1 MVKIEPIST
10 WIGGEVKTAEYFDLR
25 IIADDLESSC
35 TFYYDL
41 KAKQVDEEGN
51 ESAGEQV
58 SNGNLSLSGE
68 EYDQWDGSNEWA
80 YNWAASKLNLVIVG

>member
-1 MVKIEPIST
+1 MKQIQPIST
-10 WIGGEVKTAEYFDLR
+10 WVSGEVKTAEYFDLR

-41 KAKQVDEEGN
+41 KAKQVDAEGV

-58 SNGNLSLSGE
+58 SNGNLSLSGD

-80 YNWAASKLNLVIVG
+80 YSWAASKLNLVIVA

>member
-1 MVKIEPIST
+1 MKQIQPIST
-10 WIGGEVKTAEYFDLR
+10 WVSGEVKTAEYFDLR

-41 KAKQVDEEGN
+41 KAKQVDEEGV

-58 SNGNLSLSGE
+58 SNGNLSLSGD
-68 EYDQWDGSNEWA
+68 EYQEWDGSNDWA
-80 YNWAASKLNLVIVG
+80 YNWAAGKLNLTII